1 MRQVALREFCACR
14 AGDKGDISDVTI
26 FASRPEFFAVLQAEL
41 TTERVLQFM
50 APIGPER
57 IERFE
62 VANLEAVKFVLYGA
76 LGGGR
81 CRYPTSC
88 FRSFPTRARPTSRS
102 GNSRRP
108 GSGSRGASLCRCIK
122 RRTTFSCRRPVP
134 VA

>member
-41 TTERVLQFM
+41 TTGRVLQFM

-76 LGGGR
+76 LGGGG
-81 CRYPTSC
+81 
-88 FRSFPTRARPTSRS
+88 A
-102 GNSRRP
+102 
-108 GSGSRGASLCRCIK
+108 ASLRADNLGK
-122 RRTTFSCRRPVP
+122 NMGVTLLRLEVPVP
-134 VA
+134 DLLLPLIPYPRPPDFPFRE